1 MNDFQYNSKLRQFQ
15 DEKQNIDEI
24 TNYIVCNVKDEE
36 LMDDITIEKQDITNE
51 IICDKIEDDTTNT

>member
-1 MNDFQYNSKLRQFQ
+1 
-15 DEKQNIDEI
+15 
-24 TNYIVCNVKDEE
+24 VCNVKDEE